1 MPSLFSNGEFAER
14 QAAAD
19 AEFDRQVQ
27 SQNIGSM
34 QAEAQRQRNEHFDDL
49 VEAGIPEDTVKHLES
64 LLSRDFVLANLSSA
78 EVNEMRW
85 LARNLS
91 LRVFALHP
99 SKESHLTG
107 EWRKFVLD
115 EPDQGLKP
123 LTDSQRTKIHSFI
136 LGYIAR
142 VSRSKGGWQQ
152 EELSSQYQVSEIRND
167 DGDDNEGWFR

>member
-1 MPSLFSNGEFAER
+1 MDLFSNGSDQRE
-14 QAAAD
+14 QAAESDFRRSVHTQA
-19 AEFDRQVQ
+19 Q
-27 SQNIGSM
+27 GSM
-34 QAEAQRQRNEHFDDL
+34 QAAELQEQRNEHFEDL
-49 VEAGIPEDTVKHLES
+49 VEAGIPEDTVSHLKA

-85 LARNLS
+85 LSRNLA

-99 SKESHLTG
+99 SKESYLTG

-123 LTDSQRTKIHSFI
+123 LTDSQRTKIHNFI

-167 DGDDNEGWFR
+167 DDGKSEGWF